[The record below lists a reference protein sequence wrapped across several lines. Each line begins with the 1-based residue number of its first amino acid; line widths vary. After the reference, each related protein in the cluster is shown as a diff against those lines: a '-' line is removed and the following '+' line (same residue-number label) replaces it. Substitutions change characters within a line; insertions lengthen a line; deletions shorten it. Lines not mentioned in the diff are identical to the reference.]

1 MEKLMVSLLLIQGWN
16 VSIYNYTGSHFLSL
30 QFGGLILI
38 HKTILLVNIRV
49 VCVPL
54 QFGGNLSV
62 FSYQG
67 HHCFSF
73 SSYVYVD
80 FSSSR
85 IEILYSTFH
94 IQEVIVS
101 VVLCIQAPLG
111 VRAYPW
117 IVSKYLSVCVSVCV
131 SPTNNAV
138 VFFSKLVESLFILV
152 NWTILYNPTS
162 IFLFKAHNPSTFF
175 FNSEYVC
182 T

>member
-1 MEKLMVSLLLIQGWN
+1 MVSLLLIQGWN

-101 VVLCIQAPLG
+101 VVLCIQAPLV
-111 VRAYPW
+111 VRAYP
-117 IVSKYLSVCVSVCV
+117 
-131 SPTNNAV
+131 
-138 VFFSKLVESLFILV
+138 
-152 NWTILYNPTS
+152 
-162 IFLFKAHNPSTFF
+162 
-175 FNSEYVC
+175 
-182 T
+182 